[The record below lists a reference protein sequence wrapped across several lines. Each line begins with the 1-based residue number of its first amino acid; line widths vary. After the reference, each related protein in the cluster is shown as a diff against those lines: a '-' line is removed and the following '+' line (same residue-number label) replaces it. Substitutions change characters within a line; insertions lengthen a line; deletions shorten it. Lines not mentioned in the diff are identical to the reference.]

1 MVFRYPR
8 AFLIAYRSG
17 KCLNRLPV
25 TAARNG
31 GRGSEALSS
40 VINCPT
46 FAQSA
51 LALTG
56 YI

>member
-1 MVFRYPR
+1 MVFRYPC